1 MKQASLIEFVDG
13 LQSRGRYTFTRPDAL
28 QTLKTTDVALTFAL
42 NRLSKKG
49 RIVAV
54 KRGFYVIVPVEY
66 SVSKILP
73 ADWFIADL
81 MKFLGQPYYV
91 GLLTAA
97 ALHGAAHQ
105 QPQRFHVVTTKR
117 QRPIEVK
124 GLGIRFFKKAGT
136 EKTLIQQIKTPTG
149 YIRVSTPGATAIDL
163 IAHQNRVGSWD
174 RVATVLQE
182 LVEVMDA
189 DGLLAAAQAEKEL
202 PPIQRLGWVLGR
214 IGHESLTGKLADWL
228 QERRPPATPLDPS
241 QPRKGCPR
249 DPRWNV
255 IVNTEVEGEL

>member
-1 MKQASLIEFVDG
+1 MSLTEFVDS
-13 LQSRGRYTFTRPDAL
+13 LQSCGRYTFTRPEAF
-28 QTLKTTDVALTFAL
+28 QSLKSTDVALTFAL

-66 SVSKILP
+66 KASKIVP

-81 MKFLGQPYYV
+81 MKFLEQPYYV

-105 QPQRFHVVTTKR
+105 QPQRFHVVTSKA

-124 GLGIRFFKKAGT
+124 GLGIRFFKKTGM
-136 EKTLIQQIKTPTG
+136 EKTLTQQVKTPTG
-149 YIRVSTPGATAIDL
+149 YISVSTPGATAIDL
-163 IAHQNRVGSWD
+163 VAYQSRVGSWD

-182 LVEVMDA
+182 LVEAMGE

-202 PPIQRLGWVLGR
+202 PPVQRLGWLLDHL
-214 IGHESLTGKLADWL
+214 GHESLTPKLAAWL
-228 QERRPPATPLDPS
+228 QNRRPLATPLDPAR
-241 QPRKGCPR
+241 PKKGCPR
-249 DPRWNV
+249 NSRWNV
-255 IVNTEVEGEL
+255 IVNTEIEGEL